1 VISNSCGSLQ
11 TSKNDWD
18 FFVNL
23 GKMTTKEIKSEI
35 QKTLDGIPENVL
47 QDILDYLKEIQG
59 KSADK
64 LRLSKNL
71 RDILTEDKELLES
84 LAK

>member
-1 VISNSCGSLQ
+1 
-11 TSKNDWD
+11 
-18 FFVNL
+18 
-23 GKMTTKEIKSEI
+23 MTTKEIKSEI
-35 QKTLDGIPENVL
+35 QKTLDEVPENVL

-59 KSADK
+59 KSPDK

-71 RDILTEDKELLES
+71 RDILTEDKDLLER